1 MQSDR
6 IEHSARR
13 AAAGLASGLVLGW
26 GVVCG
31 AWAAADTPAKLDG
44 VKIVSAEDARQ
55 MHARGVPL
63 IDTRVATEYADK
75 TIKGAT
81 SVPYREKS
89 AKDVKFDRKQDQF
102 DLSKLPA
109 DKNAPLVFF
118 CNSGECWKSYKAS
131 VVARDAGYKQ
141 VYWLRGGMPE
151 WVGKGLPT
159 Q

>member
-1 MQSDR
+1 MKNDSMKKR
-6 IEHSARR
+6 GRGM
-13 AAAGLASGLVLGW
+13 AAGLLGGLVLGL
-26 GVVCG
+26 G
-31 AWAAADTPAKLDG
+31 ALSGASAADTPDTLAG
-44 VKIVSAEDARQ
+44 VKIVSAEEALK
-55 MHARGVPL
+55 MSGRGVPL

-75 TIKGAT
+75 TIKGAK

-89 AKDVKFDRKQDQF
+89 TKDVKFDRSKDEF

-141 VYWLRGGMPE
+141 IHWLRGGMPE
-151 WVGKGLPT
+151 WVAKGLPT